1 MNTDFSDLSIMQMSD
16 SFFPTGLYTMS
27 NGLETLFDEKQ
38 IQTADQLEEFIAII
52 ISQQI
57 GPADCVALSSSY
69 DFATVNDI
77 EKIIECDKTLY
88 SMKLVKESRDAICR
102 SGSQM
107 LKCVKSF
114 MNNDLLNSFYNAIN
128 ESRTP
133 ATHPVVISVCSN
145 ILGIKKESAM
155 MMLLYGFTVST
166 IGAALRLGLIDHIQ
180 SQKILHNLKPHIMQ
194 TIEKFIMTPL
204 ESMWQFTPEYD
215 LIQMSHEQK
224 FSKMFI
230 T

>member
-1 MNTDFSDLSIMQMSD
+1 MQMSD